1 MTFFHAFFAPL
12 VECILEPI
20 LQRFWGQLGAHV
32 GSILGP
38 CWALLPILSSA
49 HVEIGPSAPYPNI
62 YNTLL
67 PSGHPKSGPK
77 SIKNRPKRASKSICK
92 VIGKH
97 VVFGIDFFT
106 IFDPFWAPTWGAP
119 GVQRIR
125 CLGSSWVQVGFRGP
139 NGPWGPSKL
148 DFGRFLIDFWS
159 ILDRFWE
166 PKSKENRCP
175 KRCEK

>member
-1 MTFFHAFFAPL
+1 MTFFVAFFALL

-20 LQRFWGQLGAHV
+20 LHRFWGQLGAHV

-67 PSGHPKSGPK
+67 PSGHLKSGPK
-77 SIKNRPKRASKSICK
+77 SIKNRSKRASKSISK
-92 VIGKH
+92 AIEKH
-97 VVFGIDFFT
+97 VEFGIDFFT
-106 IFDPFWAPTWGAP
+106 IFGEFWLPTWGAQ

-125 CLGSSWVQVGFRGP
+125 VSGSSRLPEPPWGP
-139 NGPWGPSKL
+139 NGPQAPSK
-148 DFGRFLIDFWS
+148 FGFWS
-159 ILDRFWE
+159 ILVDF
-166 PKSKENRCP
+166 
-175 KRCEK
+175 